1 MAEEVEVRRRRRSLI
16 PRRRRRRP
24 VASMSVL
31 EHLGE
36 LRTRLIVSLV
46 AFVALSVVGFIFYE
60 PIAELIRRPYCRLP
74 EDLQGPQGCKL
85 IVTKAL
91 GAFEFRLKLTALV
104 GLTLASPVWL
114 YQLWAFIVPAFTP
127 REKRYAVPFVLSS
140 VLLFAVGVVA
150 AYFTLPRGLQFL
162 VAIGGE
168 EVVPFLQAEDYLN
181 FVGLMILAFGLM
193 FELPLLLI
201 FLGLIDVVSVEQ
213 LRRGR
218 RIAIVGL
225 VALAAVVT
233 PSQDPYTLLVLSIP
247 LYGLYEVTILV
258 LSRVAKRRARQR

>member
-1 MAEEVEVRRRRRSLI
+1 MAEEVRRRRRWV
-16 PRRRRRRP
+16 RRRRRRP
-24 VASMSVL
+24 VASMTVI

-60 PIAELIRRPYCRLP
+60 PILELIRRPYCRLP
-74 EDLQGPQGCKL
+74 EDLKGPQGCDL
-85 IVTKAL
+85 IFTRAL

-104 GLTLASPVWL
+104 GLALASPVWI
-114 YQLWAFIVPAFTP
+114 YELWAFIVPAFTP
-127 REKRYAVPFVLSS
+127 KEKRYAIPFFLSS
-140 VLLFAVGVVA
+140 VLLFAVGVAA
-150 AYFTLPRGLQFL
+150 AYVTLPRGLQFL
-162 VAIGGE
+162 FALGGE
-168 EVVPFLQAEDYLN
+168 ELVPFIQADEYLN

-193 FELPLLLI
+193 FELPLFLV
-201 FLGLIDVVSVEQ
+201 FLGLIDVISVEQ

-225 VALAAVVT
+225 VAVAAIVT
-233 PSQDPYTLLVLSIP
+233 PSQDPYTLLVLSVP
-247 LYGLYEVTILV
+247 LYGLYELTILV